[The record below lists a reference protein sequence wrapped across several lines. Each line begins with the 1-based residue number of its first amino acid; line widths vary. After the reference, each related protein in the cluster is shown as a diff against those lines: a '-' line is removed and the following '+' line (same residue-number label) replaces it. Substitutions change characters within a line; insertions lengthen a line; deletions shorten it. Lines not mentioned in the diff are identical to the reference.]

1 MNIESI
7 LDKSEKIKDE
17 LIKIR
22 RDIHSHPEIGLQEK
36 RTSKIVSEKLREL
49 GLKVETNIGVT
60 GVVGTLEGKKPGKT
74 ILLRADMDCLKMS
87 ELNEV
92 EYKSKYDGFMHA
104 CGHDAHTTWLMGA
117 AMILSDY
124 KEQLYGN
131 VKFLFQPAEETE
143 GGAKRMIKEGVLK
156 NPDVDA
162 AIGAHV
168 WPLIESGKIGIKTGS
183 MMAALNNFKI
193 NIHGKG
199 GHGAEP
205 HHCIDPIAVSCQIYM
220 ALQTIIS
227 RKKDPIEPAVI
238 SVGEFHGGSA
248 HNVIPNEVI
257 MKGTVRTTTHILRNK
272 MPQMIEGIVKGI
284 TDAHGATYEF
294 EYKEDYSPVINDG
307 EIVKLVEK
315 GGEYILGKDNVVKLE
330 NPTMGGEDFA
340 YFQQEIPGAFF
351 VVGTRNTEKGIDKPL
366 HNPYF
371 DIDEDILHKASA
383 VFAAC
388 VLEYL
393 GKDSH

>member
-1 MNIESI
+1 MDISRI

-22 RDIHSHPEIGLQEK
+22 RDIHSHPEIGLQEN
-36 RTSKIVSEKLREL
+36 RTSKIVSEKIREL

-60 GVVGTLEGKKPGKT
+60 GVVGTLEGKKPDKT

-104 CGHDAHTTWLMGA
+104 CGHDAHTTWLIGA

-124 KEQLYGN
+124 KEQLHGN

-156 NPDVDA
+156 NPAVYA

-193 NIHGKG
+193 KIQGKG

-205 HHCIDPIAVSCQIYM
+205 HQCIDPIAVSCQIYM

-238 SVGEFHGGSA
+238 SVGEFHAGSA

-257 MKGTVRTTTHILRNK
+257 MTGTVRTTTHDLRNR

-315 GGEYILGKDNVVKLE
+315 GGRYILGEDNVVKLE

-393 GKDSH
+393 GKDSY